1 MRTMNEALS
10 DYINSVVTTDRM
22 AREVLDILERRWGN
36 LSDEQPN
43 VLDFDTPFFVD
54 DDEVA
59 E

>member
-1 MRTMNEALS
+1 MNEALS

-22 AREVLDILERRWGN
+22 AREVLDILEKRWGN

-54 DDEVA
+54 DDEVS